1 MAGSVLPPLLAILN
15 PAESHPQLVLGALRA
30 LNTVA
35 DSLLLEQP
43 YTDTVEDGFL
53 QLLFTDHYLASIV
66 AILNQSSPAL
76 IVQQQI
82 SLAAALLTKTCKE
95 ELQRTLLAQA
105 GVLEALAAKIATFVI
120 ATGSS
125 VNALSRKDKVSGF
138 LITPATTK
146 SRLSPILQAIG
157 VIISKSKLR
166 AKQFICAPAFAEVFP
181 GSEVHRD
188 IAPSSHAIPY
198 SGAHGLHYSIY
209 GCQPPQP
216 DSLHKDVPIQTSNL
230 PPLGGMGRGNNR
242 NSRGY
247 SAALDSMSFETIY
260 NFSCGTEPIE
270 SPFIAWLVQ
279 VVRAESGVTRLMA
292 SWVLTILCR
301 MGFANPRREVGLA
314 LLLVPLLVH
323 MLDREFK
330 ISNETPPSYD
340 DSLLQNPDSL
350 IMELA
355 PAVLSMLVEDQLPL
369 QQAAVDA
376 GAIKKLSYLLK
387 QTYDPL
393 PSNSTPSLWTPHTPE
408 QDEISSHDIASSLKL
423 GIPGIAP
430 SAYHVLRMR
439 ESVLMALAAMAT
451 AKDEYRKAI
460 IDDGVVPFVIYSLTP
475 YTKDV
480 HHATKPTSH
489 APSSPTS
496 VLLAA
501 CSAARALSRS
511 VNTLRTSLIDAG
523 LAAPLLVLLSHLDVE
538 VQIAATAVVCNLLLE
553 FSPMREVCS
562 NSRKPPLFSA
572 VS

>member
-1 MAGSVLPPLLAILN
+1 MD
-15 PAESHPQLVLGALRA
+15 PAESHPQLVLAALRT

-53 QLLFTDHYLASIV
+53 QLLYDDHHLASIV
-66 AILNQSSPAL
+66 AILNQASPAL
-76 IVQQQI
+76 VVQQQI
-82 SLAAALLTKTCKE
+82 SLAAALVIKTCRE

-105 GVLEALAAKIATFVI
+105 GVLEVLAGKIATFVI
-120 ATGSS
+120 ATETPL
-125 VNALSRKDKVSGF
+125 NASPCKDKVSCL
-138 LITPATTK
+138 LITPATTR

-181 GSEVHRD
+181 GSELHRD
-188 IAPSSHAIPY
+188 IGPTSHATPCG
-198 SGAHGLHYSIY
+198 GARGLHYAVY
-209 GCQPPQP
+209 GCQPSQP
-216 DSLHKDVPIQTSNL
+216 DTLHKDIPSQTSNL
-230 PPLGGMGRGNNR
+230 PPLGGLGRGNNR
-242 NSRGY
+242 SSRGY
-247 SAALDSMSFETIY
+247 SAALDSMSFESIY
-260 NFSCGTEPIE
+260 NLSYGTEPAE
-270 SPFIAWLVQ
+270 SPLITWLVR
-279 VVRAESGVTRLMA
+279 VVRGESGITRLMA

-314 LLLVPLLVH
+314 LLLVPLLVR
-323 MLDREFK
+323 MLDKEFK

-340 DSLLQNPDSL
+340 DSQLQNPESL
-350 IMELA
+350 TMELA
-355 PAVLSMLVEDQLPL
+355 PAVLSMLVEDQVQL

-376 GAIKKLSYLLK
+376 GAIKKLSYRLT

-393 PSNSTPSLWTPHTPE
+393 PSNSTPLLWTPHTLK
-408 QDEISSHDIASSLKL
+408 QDEMSSHDAASSFKL
-423 GIPGIAP
+423 GKPGIVP

-439 ESVLMALAAMAT
+439 ESVLTALAAMAT

-460 IDDGVVPFVIYSLTP
+460 IDNGVVPFVIHSLTP
-475 YTKDV
+475 YVKDV
-480 HHATKPTSH
+480 HHAAKPTSH
-489 APSSPTS
+489 APSNPTS

-523 LAAPLLVLLSHLDVE
+523 LAAPLLVLLSHSDVE

-553 FSPMREVCS
+553 FSPMREVCA
-562 NSRKPPLFSA
+562 NPRKLP
-572 VS
+572 

>member
-1 MAGSVLPPLLAILN
+1 MLS
-15 PAESHPQLVLGALRA
+15 ALRA
-30 LNTVA
+30 LNTIA

-53 QLLFTDHYLASIV
+53 PLLFTDHHLASIV
-66 AILNQSSPAL
+66 AILNQASPSL
-76 IVQQQI
+76 IVQQQL
-82 SLAAALLTKTCKE
+82 SLAAALITKTCRE

-105 GVLEALAAKIATFVI
+105 GVLEALAGKIATFII
-120 ATGSS
+120 ATRSS
-125 VNALSRKDKVSGF
+125 VNASSCNDQVSGCW
-138 LITPATTK
+138 ITPATTK

-188 IAPSSHAIPY
+188 IASSSHAIPY
-198 SGAHGLHYSIY
+198 SGAHGLQYAVYS
-209 GCQPPQP
+209 CQPSQP
-216 DSLHKDVPIQTSNL
+216 DSLHKDVPTQTSNL
-230 PPLGGMGRGNNR
+230 PPLGGLGRGNNR

-247 SAALDSMSFETIY
+247 SAALDSMSFESIY
-260 NFSCGTEPIE
+260 NFSYGTEPTE
-270 SPFIAWLVQ
+270 SPLIAWLVQ
-279 VVRAESGVTRLMA
+279 VVRAESGITRLMA

-301 MGFANPRREVGLA
+301 MGFANPRRELGLA
-314 LLLVPLLVH
+314 LLLVPLLVR
-323 MLDREFK
+323 MLDKEFK
-330 ISNETPPSYD
+330 ISNETSPSYD
-340 DSLLQNPDSL
+340 DSPLQNPESL

-355 PAVLSMLVEDQLPL
+355 PAILSMLVEDQVQL

-387 QTYDPL
+387 QTYDPR
-393 PSNSTPSLWTPHTPE
+393 PPNSTPSLWTPHASE
-408 QDEISSHDIASSLKL
+408 QDKISSHDVTSSLKV
-423 GIPGIAP
+423 GMPGILP
-430 SAYHVLRMR
+430 SAYHILRLR

-460 IDDGVVPFVIYSLTP
+460 IDNGVVPFVIFSLTP
-475 YTKDV
+475 YTKDA
-480 HHATKPTSH
+480 HHAEKSTSQ
-489 APSSPTS
+489 APSNPTS
-496 VLLAA
+496 VLLSA

-523 LAAPLLVLLSHLDVE
+523 LATPLLVLLSHSDVE

-553 FSPMREVCS
+553 FSPMREVCLDQ
-562 NSRKPPLFSA
+562 RKPSLLSA